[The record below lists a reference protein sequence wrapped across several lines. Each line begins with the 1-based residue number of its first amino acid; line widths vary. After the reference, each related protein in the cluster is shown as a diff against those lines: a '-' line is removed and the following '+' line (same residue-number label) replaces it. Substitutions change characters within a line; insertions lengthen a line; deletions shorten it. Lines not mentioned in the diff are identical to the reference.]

1 MAERMIFK
9 TPNEAITYLES
20 CDYLETLKKLPMD
33 VIQMIGQLQN
43 YNNMECGDENTKKVI
58 AAIAQMPPTSKELIA
73 WRCGDMRSSS
83 RGFVSATLWEDVAKK
98 FQDYNRFSKVHP
110 IIIHVGAR
118 LLPFAP
124 INDIRF
130 RSFEDPEL
138 EILLDINHLV
148 KRRGVYHYV

>member
-1 MAERMIFK
+1 MAEKMIF
-9 TPNEAITYLES
+9 NEPEEVIAYLKL
-20 CDYLETLKKLPMD
+20 CDYLEELKKLPTD
-33 VIQMIGQLQN
+33 VIQIIGQLQN

>member
-1 MAERMIFK
+1 MAEKMIF
-9 TPNEAITYLES
+9 NEPEEVIAYLKS
-20 CDYLETLKKLPMD
+20 CDYLEELKKLPTD
-33 VIQMIGQLQN
+33 VIQIIGQLQN

-58 AAIAQMPPTSKELIA
+58 AAIAQMPPTSKELIV

-83 RGFVSATLWEDVAKK
+83 RGFISATLWEDVAKK